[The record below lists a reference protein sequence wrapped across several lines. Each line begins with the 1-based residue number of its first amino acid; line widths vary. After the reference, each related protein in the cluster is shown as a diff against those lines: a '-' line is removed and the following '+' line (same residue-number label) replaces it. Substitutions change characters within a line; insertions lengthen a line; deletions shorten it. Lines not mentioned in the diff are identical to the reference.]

1 MSYCIGKEAKL
12 AIVKMRLTLSFVNE
26 ILHLVIE
33 TIQPVVIFTL
43 VWFGQNQCHLD
54 NDQGQNNLIN
64 GRHVG

>member
-12 AIVKMRLTLSFVNE
+12 ASVKMFLTLVTG
-26 ILHLVIE
+26 V
-33 TIQPVVIFTL
+33 IQPVVIFML

-64 GRHVG
+64 ARHVR